1 MGVGTFSLLP
11 SLENSPS
18 YVFPTQHGDTHKSG
32 QCPGPPSVSL
42 AYDFPERRQAREPG
56 RHFSA
61 GPRDGP
67 GMSTIISS
75 AAFHI
80 TELKRS
86 DLSRARAPDE
96 RPVH

>member
-1 MGVGTFSLLP
+1 MTVAT
-11 SLENSPS
+11 SP
-18 YVFPTQHGDTHKSG
+18 PTQHGDTHKSG
-32 QCPGPPSVSL
+32 QRPGPPSVSL
-42 AYDFPERRQAREPG
+42 ARDSDERRQDIEPG
-56 RHFSA
+56 PRVSA

-67 GMSTIISS
+67 GMSPIISS

-86 DLSRARAPDE
+86 GLSRARAPDE